1 MNKIFIHMDEGWP
14 GFCRTNRGANGGR
27 IYHVRADHYY
37 QDNGAPYSLGC
48 CALEAGVV
56 ASDVR
61 ISTDTIIYMLSRL
74 RQKEGYDID
83 SYPLCMWNE
92 GGQSYIRIGWRVKQL
107 EYLGDTEYRVDFI
120 EWLETQMDKT
130 FTE

>member
-14 GFCRTNRGANGGR
+14 GFCRTNRGSNGGR
-27 IYHVRADHYY
+27 IYHVRADHY
-37 QDNGAPYSLGC
+37 QDNAAPYSLGC

-61 ISTDTIIYMLSRL
+61 ISTDTIVYMLSRL
-74 RQKEGYDID
+74 RQKGGDDID
-83 SYPLCMWNE
+83 GYPLCMWNDD
-92 GGQSYIRIGWRVKQL
+92 GNWYIRIGMRVKQVECL
-107 EYLGDTEYRVDFI
+107 SDEEYRLDFI
-120 EWLETQMDKT
+120 EWLETQLDKT